1 MSDDVQTTEK
11 PRLTVSVPLDT
22 PITRGDQ
29 QISTITLRKPLG
41 GALSG
46 VKTVDLLNLDLV
58 AVSKVVPRISSPRIT
73 AQEFLAMEAEDCV
86 AVAGEVAGFLL
97 QKRQKVE
104 AGLEA

>member
-1 MSDDVQTTEK
+1 MSDDAQDTEK
-11 PRLTVSVPLDT
+11 QRLTVDVPLDT
-22 PITRGDQ
+22 PIKRGDQ
-29 QISTITLRKPLG
+29 KIPTITLRKPLG

-58 AVSKVVPRISSPRIT
+58 AASKVVPRISSPRIT

-86 AVAGEVAGFLL
+86 AVASEVAGFLL

>member
-1 MSDDVQTTEK
+1 MSDDAQTAEK
-11 PRLTVSVPLDT
+11 QRLTVDVPLDT
-22 PITRGDQ
+22 PIQRGKL
-29 QISTITLRKPLG
+29 QIDTLTLRKPKG

-58 AVSKVVPRISSPRIT
+58 AASKVVPRISSPRIT
-73 AQEFLAMEAEDCV
+73 AQEFLDMEAEDCV
-86 AVAGEVAGFLL
+86 AVAGEVAAFLL